1 MLGFIIEE
9 GESRTQCDIICCFI
23 HWPPGGALLR
33 QQHSLI
39 NSGPH
44 TGPLSRLFWECR
56 RCTYWNPKLNLNLSS
71 VWHGMIFPI
80 CNTIELTYPLHISAV
95 LYLLILCRLILYY
108 LLIFLISPW
117 AGISHTSIR
126 LTPFICCLCIL
137 SHVRT
142 SPGRNDSQAGPSNYK
157 GKDKAL

>member
-33 QQHSLI
+33 QRHSLI

-56 RCTYWNPKLNLNLSS
+56 RCTYYNPKLNLNLSS

-80 CNTIELTYPLHISAV
+80 CITIVLTYPLHISAELV
-95 LYLLILCRLILYY
+95 LVDIMSFDTLLLVDFPLSCLGRG
-108 LLIFLISPW
+108 FP
-117 AGISHTSIR
+117 
-126 LTPFICCLCIL
+126 TPAF
-137 SHVRT
+137 
-142 SPGRNDSQAGPSNYK
+142 G
-157 GKDKAL
+157 